1 MNSVIRF
8 REANCKNCYKCLRSC
23 PVKAI
28 SFTGA
33 QQAQVIDKACI
44 LCGECLSVCPQNA
57 KIVRDDVEKVRQWT
71 ARKEKVYVSLAPSW
85 VSSFP
90 NADLSAMV
98 PLLMHLGFTHVEET
112 ATGAAEV
119 SREYARLLQD
129 RSLPN
134 IITTACPTVVSLV
147 EKHYPELLHFLAP
160 VVSPMV
166 AHARMLRAT
175 FGPRIRVV
183 FIGPC
188 LSKKEEG
195 SDVIHAGAVDAVLT
209 FEELAEWLI
218 SEGMDPDA
226 GLMFGTGDAQKD
238 APSQETSE
246 RTAVDSFHV
255 ARLYPASGGI
265 LKTLDRKD
273 RGGYTCIAID
283 GMDRCRA
290 ILDSLRNGQVE
301 HYFIEMSACAGSCL
315 EGPCKRR
322 QAGGYLAERER
333 LVHSFRALSG
343 GRPATATSGNLASAK
358 TDSGNT
364 VSGSI
369 ALSKTV
375 PGSTTS
381 GKTVSGSRRTV
392 RIQLGRHF
400 QNKRVLEPIPSDA
413 VITGILHSIGKFT
426 PEKELNCGACGYPTC
441 REKAVAVFRN
451 KAQLT
456 MCMPYMQERAASMSN
471 LILSTTP
478 NAILALDMEGR
489 IQEVN
494 RAARSLLR
502 LDDREVV
509 GTLVFA
515 YLDAP
520 ELVLDL
526 DACLDVH
533 GRQVRYAQVGITVEQ
548 TLVFVPEQRLAVLIL
563 RDVTEEEAER
573 EKLQLVRKQTVEI
586 AQKVIDKQMR
596 VAQEIASLLGETTA
610 ETKVALTKL
619 KKSILAEEGGRV

>member
-8 REANCKNCYKCLRSC
+8 READCKNCYKCLRSC

-71 ARKEKVYVSLAPSW
+71 SRREKVYVSLAPSW

-90 NADLSAMV
+90 SLDLPDMV
-98 PLLMHLGFTHVEET
+98 RLLVLLGFTHVEET
-112 ATGAAEV
+112 AAGAAEV
-119 SREYARLLQD
+119 SREYARLMQARTMTNL
-129 RSLPN
+129 
-134 IITTACPTVVSLV
+134 ITTACPTVVSLV
-147 EKHYPELLHFLAP
+147 EKHYPELLHHLAP

-183 FIGPC
+183 FVGPC

-209 FEELAEWLI
+209 FEELAEWLAAGGI
-218 SEGMDPDA
+218 HPDA
-226 GLMFGTGDAQKD
+226 ADMSGTGQTGEVVPGTDAMEKP
-238 APSQETSE
+238 AL
-246 RTAVDSFHV
+246 DSHHV

-265 LKTLDRKD
+265 LKTLDRKE

-290 ILDSLRNGQVE
+290 ILDSLKNGHVE
-301 HYFIEMSACAGSCL
+301 NYFIEMSACAGSCL
-315 EGPCKRR
+315 EGPCKRK
-322 QAGGYLAERER
+322 QPGGYLAERDR
-333 LVHSFRALSG
+333 LVHSWKAFSSG
-343 GRPATATSGNLASAK
+343 RQVAAHSAGSVASHG
-358 TDSGNT
+358 T
-364 VSGSI
+364 
-369 ALSKTV
+369 
-375 PGSTTS
+375 PR
-381 GKTVSGSRRTV
+381 GKRNV

-400 QNKRVLEPIPSDA
+400 QDKRVMEPVPSET

-494 RAARSLLR
+494 RAARTLLR
-502 LDDREVV
+502 MDDREVV
-509 GTLVFA
+509 GSLVFS

-526 DACLDVH
+526 DGGVDVH
-533 GRQVRYAQVGITVEQ
+533 GRQVRYEQYGLAVEQ
-548 TLVFVPEQRLAVLIL
+548 TVVFVPDQRLAVLIL
-563 RDVTEEEAER
+563 RDVTTEEAER
-573 EKLQLVRKQTVEI
+573 EMLQQVRKQTVDI

-610 ETKVALTKL
+610 ETKVALTRL
-619 KKSILAEEGGRV
+619 KKSILAEEGGRA

>member
-57 KIVRDDVEKVRQWT
+57 KIVRDDVDKVRQWT

-90 NADLSAMV
+90 NVDLSAMV
-98 PLLMHLGFTHVEET
+98 PLLMNLGFTHVEET

-119 SREYARLLQD
+119 SREYARLLQE

-147 EKHYPELLHFLAP
+147 EKHYPELLRYLAP

-209 FEELAEWLI
+209 FEELAEWLT
-218 SEGMDPDA
+218 SEGLDPDA
-226 GLMFGTGDAQKD
+226 GLLFATGDSQKED
-238 APSQETSE
+238 PSCDFSE
-246 RTAVDSFHV
+246 KTTVDSFHA

-265 LKTLDRKD
+265 LKTLDRKE

-290 ILDSLRNGQVE
+290 ILDSLKNGQVE
-301 HYFIEMSACAGSCL
+301 RYFIEMSACAGSCL

-322 QAGGYLAERER
+322 QPGGYLAERDR

-343 GRPATATSGNLASAK
+343 VGQTVSASCNPVAGKTASS
-358 TDSGNT
+358 NT
-364 VSGSI
+364 VSR
-369 ALSKTV
+369 
-375 PGSTTS
+375 STAS
-381 GKTVSGSRRTV
+381 GKAASGSKRTV

-400 QNKRVLEPIPSDA
+400 QDKRVLEPTPSDA
-413 VITGILHSIGKFT
+413 ILTGILHSIGKFT

-502 LDDREVV
+502 MDDREVV
-509 GTLVFA
+509 GSLVFA

-526 DACLDVH
+526 DTGLDVH
-533 GRQVRYAQVGITVEQ
+533 GRQVRYEQYGLTVEQ
-548 TLVFVPEQRLAVLIL
+548 TVVFVPDQRLAVLIL

-573 EKLQLVRKQTVEI
+573 EKLQQVRKQTVEI

-610 ETKVALTKL
+610 ETKVALTRL